1 MRAMNPTSTTTAG
14 PATAEADRPGPSS
27 PMAPPSVSRRKFI
40 AGGGVAT
47 LATLVLPSLRPRYA
61 FATPNDPGAGDGLVV
76 VFLRGGAD
84 GLSIVPP
91 FSDSGYQT
99 LRGSGTA
106 NDVAIPAERCRPGH
120 RAIDLGATVN
130 GHSFG
135 LHPALAGRKGVHDA
149 GHLAVVHAVG
159 MPASESATRSPFASE
174 ANWERGS
181 ADPAVHGGWLARHLQ
196 AAGASDTLAAVAHDG
211 SLPASLWGDHRAVAV
226 PSIASFDVAGFWD
239 VDPSRR
245 ALDLLCPTADP
256 ARGFGG
262 GLRET
267 AQLIRADVGLRV
279 AVVEYNGWDFHDDMG
294 PVAGGAMRAKA
305 QGLSDALTAFHD
317 DLGDLMGE
325 VTVVVMSEFGRTIDV
340 NGSGAADHGRGG
352 AMMIMSGHAV
362 GGVHGDYPSGRH
374 GTTQEVFPGYTHPGD
389 LGVLAV

>member
-1 MRAMNPTSTTTAG
+1 M
-14 PATAEADRPGPSS
+14 
-27 PMAPPSVSRRKFI
+27 
-40 AGGGVAT
+40 
-47 LATLVLPSLRPRYA
+47 
-61 FATPNDPGAGDGLVV
+61 
-76 VFLRGGAD
+76 
-84 GLSIVPP
+84 
-91 FSDSGYQT
+91 
-99 LRGSGTA
+99 
-106 NDVAIPAERCRPGH
+106 
-120 RAIDLGATVN
+120 N

-135 LHPALAGRKGVHDA
+135 LHPALAGLKGVHDA

-159 MPASESATRSPFASE
+159 MPASESATRSHFASE

-181 ADPAVHGGWLARHLQ
+181 ADPTVHGGWLARHLQ

-245 ALDLLCPTADP
+245 ALDLLYPTGTIDPLVQQGADTLSAVDLMRAADPGQFDTNGALYPTDGP

-262 GLRET
+262 GLREI
-267 AQLIRADVGLRV
+267 AQLIRADVDLRV
-279 AVVEYNGWDFHDDMG
+279 AVVDYNGWDFHDDMG
-294 PVAGGAMRAKA
+294 PVSGGAMRAKA

-340 NGSGAADHGRGG
+340 NGSGGTDHGRGG

-362 GGVHGDYPSGRH
+362 GGVHGDYPSGPLADGPEGDLEVTTDFRTVLTEVLTRRV
-374 GTTQEVFPGYTHPGD
+374 GTGPLSEVFPGYTHPGD